1 MPIVRYIGSKERKE
15 DNVAGTGAVWYGFG
29 DEVEI
34 ADRGKAN
41 RLAVFVDVWEIV
53 EPTAE
58 QNTQED
64 RSPPDA
70 GQQAQQS
77 QQKLANLSLTNPE
90 HHDDDDGQVACAPG
104 SLPPAPGTEN
114 VPPVASA
121 AGARQVQAAA
131 KGGSKGARGG
141 RGRNA

>member
-70 GQQAQQS
+70 GQQP

-131 KGGSKGARGG
+131 KGSGKTGG
-141 RGRNA
+141 RKNA